1 MLLSR
6 AGAAPARVSERGTY
20 RVAECLGTTD
30 EFETVA
36 VGKMADLI
44 LLDADPLLDIHNTT
58 RSDHVIL
65 GEVLERNVGEPG

>member
-1 MLLSR
+1 M
-6 AGAAPARVSERGTY
+6 
-20 RVAECLGTTD
+20 AECLGTTD

-58 RSDHVIL
+58 RIDHVIL